1 MAKLLTSFVLFFLVF
16 IAISTTLIKAQAT
29 KQCEYEMIV
38 NTGVTKG
45 PSYKLGVVLEAIGGA
60 NINTSNVVKNWG
72 AMGRG
77 HTYFLPNSSDRF
89 RAKLP
94 CMVANFCWIGIK
106 GKKGELNPHWYINNV
121 TVSTKGDGGI
131 NRLKTFS
138 FGSGNEVDIIYPYA
152 SDGECP

>member
-1 MAKLLTSFVLFFLVF
+1 MVNLLTSFVLFFLVF
-16 IAISTTLIKAQAT
+16 IAISTTLIEAQAT

-38 NTGVTKG
+38 NTGVTRG
-45 PSYKLGVVLEAIGGA
+45 PSYKLDVELEAIGGA

-77 HTYFLPNSSDRF
+77 YTYFLPNSSDKF
-89 RAKLP
+89 RTKLP

-106 GKKGELNPHWYINNV
+106 GKKGELN
-121 TVSTKGDGGI
+121 TKGDGGI
-131 NRLKTFS
+131 SRMKTFR
-138 FGSGNEVDIIYPYA
+138 FGSGNEVDIIYPYV